1 MGPPAVARVPRA
13 VPLFPLSYLYSG
25 GMECDF
31 NEAREVLHPPPV
43 RLSLEHLVQLDPREG
58 GAERIG
64 EREKGKKKKKKEEE
78 ENPNARW
85 Y

>member
-43 RLSLEHLVQLDPREG
+43 RLSLEHLVLLDHREG

-64 EREKGKKKKKKEEE
+64 KRERKKEKEE
-78 ENPNARW
+78 RGGGKSKC
-85 Y
+85 

>member
-1 MGPPAVARVPRA
+1 MGPPAVARVSRA

-43 RLSLEHLVQLDPREG
+43 RLSLEHLVLLDHRVEVLDSCRRLG
-58 GAERIG
+58 D
-64 EREKGKKKKKKEEE
+64 KLTDEEIPE
-78 ENPNARW
+78 E
-85 Y
+85 